1 MSAIVDI
8 SDMGNILGF
17 IKNSLSSIDLT
28 VEINSRIVTEVIS
41 KLAIAAHIENNVNV
55 RDEALNL
62 LKEINEYIMRSGSE
76 YSKVYS
82 AVMLANALIHI
93 GDLDSAREVISSVK
107 ELTESLDGLSGVTAI
122 ADVAEA
128 MIRCGLVDEGRELL
142 FKSEALAKGLDDL
155 EEQVLGLSYVSLV
168 ASLIRDLVLASR
180 ALKEALRSAKALG
193 KSLSGRLVEE
203 LSNAVAELSR
213 AGAVDEAANIGSDL
227 ISLVSSFADMEHYL
241 PVLEALGSANLI
253 EKRRIKE
260 VLDALL
266 ANINETLP
274 KDTGSPTFEISMKLF
289 HYVTIARV
297 AAKVGL
303 INYSLQLL
311 SSLKEIVKDMDVV
324 TEGSEALSTM
334 IIPIIPHLPVIA
346 EVLGNQGM
354 LNEAREVL
362 EIALKV
368 ANKAS
373 AESYIAKVIGPEVIE
388 ASKGLTYIG
397 VIRVAGKLGL
407 NELANEALSKIGEVG
422 VALMAFSSLLTAKY
436 GL

>member
-8 SDMGNILGF
+8 SDMDNILGF

-62 LKEINEYIMRSGSE
+62 LKEINECIMRSGSE

-142 FKSEALAKGLDDL
+142 FKSKALAKGLDDL

-311 SSLKEIVKDMDVV
+311 SPLKEIVKDMDVV

>member
-41 KLAIAAHIENNVNV
+41 KLAVAAHIENNVNV

-93 GDLDSAREVISSVK
+93 GDLDGAKEVISSVK

-128 MIRCGLVDEGRELL
+128 MIRCGLVDEGRKLL

-168 ASLIRDLVLASR
+168 ASLTRDLVLASR

-311 SSLKEIVKDMDVV
+311 SPLKEIVKDMDVV

-362 EIALKV
+362 ETALKV

-373 AESYIAKVIGPEVIE
+373 TESYIAKVIGPEVIE

-397 VIRVAGKLGL
+397 VIRAAGKLGL
-407 NELANEALSKIGEVG
+407 NELANETLSKIGEVG

>member
-8 SDMGNILGF
+8 SDMDNILGF

-62 LKEINEYIMRSGSE
+62 LKEINECIMRSGSE

-253 EKRRIKE
+253 EKRRVKE

-311 SSLKEIVKDMDVV
+311 SPLKEIVKDMDVV

>member
-8 SDMGNILGF
+8 SDMDNILGF

-41 KLAIAAHIENNVNV
+41 KLAIAAHIENNINV

-62 LKEINEYIMRSGSE
+62 LKEINECVMRSGSE

-82 AVMLANALIHI
+82 AVMLANALIYI
-93 GDLDSAREVISSVK
+93 GDLDGAKEVVSSVK

-128 MIRCGLVDEGRELL
+128 MIRCGLVDEGRKLL

-168 ASLIRDLVLASR
+168 ASLTRDLVLASR

-241 PVLEALGSANLI
+241 PVLEALGSVNLI

-297 AAKVGL
+297 AARVGL

-311 SSLKEIVKDMDVV
+311 GPFKEIVKDMDVV